1 MESALWYGTPVPT
14 LGDSTSLTH
23 RSDMHQ
29 DKSITHNFNTRNY
42 PLRVHAGDNALTELS
57 RELQRVGSSRAL
69 VLCGRSVHERTDLT
83 QRIKMLAGGRIAGIF
98 SGISEGA
105 PAECIEEA
113 AAKARLIDADA
124 LIAVG
129 AGSVLKGARVVAM
142 LLGENRTLLEMAT
155 VHHENAPAVSPRL
168 ESPKIPIFNV
178 LTSPT
183 SAQNRG
189 GSAVR
194 YRGDAHH
201 LEFFDPKTRP
211 QAVFWDSGALATA
224 PLALA
229 RSTSFEIY
237 WWGLMCM
244 GGLKMI
250 NPLAQASRRHAWH
263 LARQSY
269 SRLGPEGGAAALIDL
284 CAAGLLQNR
293 DEEDGGRPW
302 SCHLLAR
309 AAYASAVAVFN
320 HYDGVTQPRG
330 YAAFAPAMI
339 RALGAGVPVVTRAL
353 GEALGMELPDGC
365 TDAELAEHVAVRVA
379 RDFQTQ
385 GWRTDLHDCGIPA
398 ADASKLIALALR
410 NYNAN
415 HDRLLDPH
423 RDAMREAIAA
433 TLAP

>member
-1 MESALWYGTPVPT
+1 
-14 LGDSTSLTH
+14 
-23 RSDMHQ
+23 MHQ
-29 DKSITHNFNTRNY
+29 DKSTTHNFHARNY
-42 PLRVHAGDNALTELS
+42 PLRVHAGDNALAELS
-57 RELQRVGSSRAL
+57 RELLRVGASRAL
-69 VLCGRSVHERTDLT
+69 ILCGRSVHQRTDLT
-83 QRIKMLAGGRIAGIF
+83 RRIETLAGGRVAGIF

-105 PAECIEEA
+105 PAESIEEA
-113 AAKARLIDADA
+113 AAKAREIEADA

-129 AGSVLKGARVVAM
+129 AGSVIKGARVVAM
-142 LLGENRTLLEMAT
+142 LLGENRPLLEMAT
-155 VHHENAPAVSPRL
+155 VHPENAPAQSRRL
-168 ESPKIPIFNV
+168 ESPKMPIFNV

-194 YRGDAHH
+194 YKGEAHH

-211 QAVFWDSGALATA
+211 RAVFWDSGALATA
-224 PLALA
+224 PLTLA

-244 GGLKMI
+244 GTVRTV
-250 NPLAQASRRHAWH
+250 NPLAQASRRHAWQ
-263 LARQSY
+263 LARQAY
-269 SRLGPEGGAAALIDL
+269 PGLGGEGSDAALIDM

-320 HYDGVTQPRG
+320 HYEGMTQPRG

-339 RALGAGVPVVTRAL
+339 RALGTCVPDVTREL
-353 GEALGMELPDGC
+353 GEALDLRLPEAGAD
-365 TDAELAEHVAVRVA
+365 LAEQVAAHVE
-379 RDFQTQ
+379 RDFQAL

-398 ADASKLIALALR
+398 ADAPALLALALR
-410 NYNAN
+410 NFNAN
-415 HDRLLDPH
+415 HDRLLDAH
-423 RDAMREAIAA
+423 RDEMLVAIAR
-433 TLAP
+433 TLAPQ